1 MKLFL
6 RLAFL
11 GTAYNG
17 YQVQGEQQ
25 PTVQRELTRACAE
38 LFGVRCDIVGCSR
51 TDSGVHANMFCATVA
66 ERGTDELHTSI
77 PESRIAVAL
86 NAHLPEDIAVFD
98 AIFVNSEFHPRYDV
112 QYKEYVYRI
121 HNSPYRSPFEQDRAW
136 FYPKRIDDQAFTNMQ
151 KAAEYYCGTHDFS
164 SFMAQGAT
172 VAHAVRTVMHAR
184 VERKGDVIEFYVAAD
199 GFLYNMVRIMTG
211 TLVAVAEG
219 KLKPEQIP
227 EVIAA
232 KDRAAAGMTAPAMG
246 LYLNRVVYQH
256 IPKEAP

>member
-17 YQVQGEQQ
+17 YQVQGDQ

-66 ERGTDELHTSI
+66 QRGTDELHTSV
-77 PESRIAVAL
+77 PVSRIPVAL
-86 NAHLPEDIAVFD
+86 NAHLPEDIAVYD
-98 AIFVNSEFHPRYDV
+98 AMLVSSDFHPRYDV

-121 HNSPYRSPFEQDRAW
+121 YNSPCRNPFEEGRSW
-136 FYPKRIDDQAFTNMQ
+136 FYPKRIDDRSLASMQ
-151 KAAEYYCGTHDFS
+151 EAARCYCGAHDFT
-164 SFMAQGAT
+164 SFMSQGAT
-172 VAHAVRTVMHAR
+172 VAHAVRTVKHAR

-211 TLVAVAEG
+211 TLISVAEG
-219 KLKPEQIP
+219 KLTPEDVP
-227 EVIAA
+227 GVIEAR
-232 KDRAAAGMTAPAMG
+232 DRAKAGLTAPAMG
-246 LYLNRVVYQH
+246 LYLNRVVYEH
-256 IPKEAP
+256 IPKEIP